1 MGWRWKVEGEMKAAG
16 IEDQK
21 VKQQQEGDW
30 CLFLEGKLMQKPPSQ
45 RTPRRLDLM
54 VGLSTLK
61 QM

>member
-21 VKQQQEGDW
+21 VKQQEQEGNW
-30 CLFLEGKLMQKPPSQ
+30 CLFLESNLMKPPSQ
-45 RTPRRLDLM
+45 RTPRWLDPI
-54 VGLSTLK
+54 VGLRGLK